1 MKNLLFL
8 LIICLNVPGFAQR
21 NLTLPEASQAAEVM
35 QQIGLTKIRISY
47 HSPLVN
53 DRVVW
58 GGIVPYNEVWRAG
71 ANENTVVE
79 FTSDVLV
86 EGKQIRAGNY
96 GLHMIPSKD
105 QWTLIFS
112 KDSKSW
118 GSFFYDEKNDA
129 LRVMVQ
135 PKTVGMQ
142 NWLSY
147 SFRKV
152 GADSVQVVM
161 HWEKIEITFNIRVN
175 VPEVVVQNMREEL
188 KNIPGFFPEA
198 YQQAAAYCV
207 NRKVYLADAEMWIDK
222 SISLQKGFAN
232 MNTKSQLLELQG
244 KTKEAKETRDEA
256 MKLADEQQLNTYG
269 YELIAQ
275 GNMEGAI
282 RIFNENVKR
291 YPDSWNVYDSLAEA
305 YERSGENKSA
315 LEYYRKA
322 LAKAPEAQHKRLKGT
337 IEKLSALN

>member
-8 LIICLNVPGFAQR
+8 LMICFSFPVIAQR

-35 QQIGLTKIRISY
+35 QQIGLTRIRITY

-71 ANENTVVE
+71 ANENTVIE
-79 FTSDVLV
+79 FTSDILI
-86 EGKQIRAGNY
+86 EGKKLPAGSY
-96 GLHMIPSKD
+96 GLHMIPAKD
-105 QWTLIFS
+105 HWTIIFS

-118 GSFFYDEKNDA
+118 GSFFYDQDNDA
-129 LRVMVQ
+129 LRVSVQ
-135 PKTVGMQ
+135 PETAEMQ

-147 SFRKV
+147 SFRNV

-161 HWEKIEITFNIRVN
+161 HWEKMQIAFDVQVN
-175 VPEVVVQNMREEL
+175 VPEVVVRSMREEL

-207 NRKVYLADAEMWIDK
+207 NRKVHLEEAELWIDK
-222 SISLQKGFAN
+222 SISLRKGFAN
-232 MNTKSQLLELQG
+232 LNTKAQLLELQG
-244 KTKEAKETRDEA
+244 KSKEAKQTSEEA
-256 MKLADEQQLNTYG
+256 MTLADEQQLNAYG
-269 YELIAQ
+269 YELLAQ
-275 GNMEGAI
+275 GNAAGAI

-305 YERSGENKSA
+305 YERSGANKSA

-322 LAKAPEAQHKRLKGT
+322 LAKAPEAQQKRLKGT
-337 IEKLSALN
+337 IEKLSAMN